1 MADSKKSTRKQGSGN
16 SPGSKKVVGKKTAGK
31 KTAKATDGHVTGSS
45 QKASDADDGNNTA
58 DHAVQQPQDQP
69 NNNTAG
75 AAARADK
82 TVRPAVG
89 NSAPTASDVHR
100 SGSGSLVWISLLLG
114 LVACAGLGLLL
125 INKGVVYFSSPAA
138 SELAA
143 AAVNDNPRLAK
154 LDRTQSEQQQQL
166 QQVLSRVDSLQQ
178 NMSEQSAQQNRLAEL
193 AAALQD
199 QSSDATATDHEQT
212 SSINALQGQLQNQSR
227 RMNDLETSQAQL
239 QAQQSDNEAELQRQF
254 VLLQLRQRLDE
265 ISALLR
271 SGRQQLLLNG
281 NQQAALDAYDLALRA
296 LKDLPAADGMIPA
309 TQINELQQTLINER
323 SQLASVNIPDIDNM
337 IAELHGLADASQDW
351 PLQNNHA
358 DASTATDTPDV
369 AAGTDAGNNDNV
381 WQKLRGSLDHL
392 VTVRNTEKPQ
402 LGIDEQL
409 KLKRHL
415 QLQLRTAAL
424 LALQQRTNAWHNSL
438 DSIDDFIQAWFVS
451 DNRGVAA
458 AQKRLQALA
467 EIELKPD
474 WPQPEQAMQLL
485 AKMQAS
491 ASLQRR

>member
-1 MADSKKSTRKQGSGN
+1 MADSKKSTRKKSSGN
-16 SPGSKKVVGKKTAGK
+16 RPGSKKTAGK
-31 KTAKATDGHVTGSS
+31 KAARKKTAKAAGSRLTHSS
-45 QKASDADDGNNTA
+45 QTAAVGADNHTVES
-58 DHAVQQPQDQP
+58 AVQQPHNRP
-69 NNNTAG
+69 HNNTTAN
-75 AAARADK
+75 A
-82 TVRPAVG
+82 
-89 NSAPTASDVHR
+89 APTTSTSSSSASEVRR
-100 SGSGSLVWISLLLG
+100 SGSGSLAWISLLLAV
-114 LVACAGLGLLL
+114 VACAGVGLLL
-125 INKGVVYFSSPAA
+125 INKGVAYFSSPSA
-138 SELAA
+138 SELTA
-143 AAVNDNPRLAK
+143 AAVDDNPRLAK
-154 LDRTQSEQQQQL
+154 LERTQSEQQQQV

-178 NMSEQSAQQNRLAEL
+178 NMSEQSAQQNRLKEL
-193 AAALQD
+193 EAALQD
-199 QSSDATATDHEQT
+199 QSSDFTVTDKEQT

-227 RMNDLETSQAQL
+227 RMNELEASQAQL
-239 QAQQSDNEAELQRQF
+239 QAQQSDNEAEVQRQF

-265 ISALLR
+265 IGALLR
-271 SGRQQLLLNG
+271 TGRQQLLLNG
-281 NQQAALDAYDLALRA
+281 NQQAALDAYDLAVRA
-296 LKDLPAADGMIPA
+296 LQDLPAADGMIPA
-309 TQINELQQTLINER
+309 TQLNELQQTLINER
-323 SQLASVNIPDIDNM
+323 SQLASVNIPDMDNM

-351 PLQNNHA
+351 PLQNHHA
-358 DASTATDTPDV
+358 EAGATTDTPDV
-369 AAGTDAGNNDNV
+369 AAGDSASSNDGV

-424 LALQQRTNAWHNSL
+424 LALQQREDAWHNSL
-438 DSIDDFIQAWFVS
+438 DSIDGFIQQWFVS

-458 AQKRLQALA
+458 AQKRLHELG